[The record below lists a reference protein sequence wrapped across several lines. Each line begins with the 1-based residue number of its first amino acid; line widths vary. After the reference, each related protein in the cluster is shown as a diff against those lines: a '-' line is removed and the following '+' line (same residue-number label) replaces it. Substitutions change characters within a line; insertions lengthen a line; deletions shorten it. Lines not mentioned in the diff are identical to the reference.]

1 MNDIKLFDYFG
12 WYVDD
17 DDYLYKKLK
26 EENRNMTTEE
36 DSLYFELCKKFLHTK
51 ELHYMSVHIMDLN
64 LKHLAISLI
73 KCILSTLIIKLTN

>member
-26 EENRNMTTEE
+26 EANRNMT
-36 DSLYFELCKKFLHTK
+36 K
-51 ELHYMSVHIMDLN
+51 
-64 LKHLAISLI
+64 I
-73 KCILSTLIIKLTN
+73 K